1 MHVDF
6 FYAKLNAYRNGLEN
20 EVAYVR
26 CLFVRMRRDDAI
38 AAQMADG
45 ADDPVQWQQSSD
57 RLRRRHAG
65 GHKRKRVEL

>member
-1 MHVDF
+1 MDF

-45 ADDPVQWQQSSD
+45 ADDQIQWKQSSD
-57 RLRRRHAG
+57 RLRRGDADCDQG
-65 GHKRKRVEL
+65 EGLEL